1 VALERAAGTA
11 NLIDVLERVL
21 YNGIVVEIWMSV
33 AVVFPQ
39 SPLGVRRRDLFGVG
53 VADER

>member
-1 VALERAAGTA
+1 MERAAGTA